1 MTQFKS
7 SIGRRNSG
15 PAQPQRNYT
24 IPDGASMPSEYI
36 DKPSQEM
43 YNQSFFA
50 NQQQN
55 VPADPFPPQATHEDL
70 FPGQPS
76 FTNPYQQPQQQ
87 TFQSTNFQQPMRDPR
102 QTVNLIQRKL
112 DSLLHSTIIKKEIVI
127 DDVLR
132 FTIKNLNN
140 EEQMRSI
147 LAATEAKFKI
157 EESSIIRDYMV
168 AQSIDNVSNMTIEQ
182 IFGKDS
188 LEFRLYLVKKIDDK
202 IVMRLHQEILLFQEE
217 CEKKYGV
224 KTEDEFNKL
233 IEEIKKA

>member
-7 SIGRRNSG
+7 SIGRRNSA

-24 IPDGASMPSEYI
+24 IPDGASLPSEFI
-36 DKPSQEM
+36 DKPTQEM

-50 NQQQN
+50 TQAQN
-55 VPADPFPPQATHEDL
+55 MSQDPFPPQATNEDL

-76 FTNPYQQPQQQ
+76 FSNPYQQPVQQQQ
-87 TFQSTNFQQPMRDPR
+87 TYQPIQQQNVK
-102 QTVNLIQRKL
+102 QTVNSIQRKL
-112 DSLLHSTIIKKEIVI
+112 DALLHSTILKKEIEI

-132 FTIKNLNN
+132 FTIKNLSN
-140 EEQMRSI
+140 EEQMRAI

-182 IFGKDS
+182 IFGKDTI
-188 LEFRLYLVKKIDDK
+188 EFRLYLVKKIDDK
-202 IVMRLHQEILLFQEE
+202 IVVRLHQEVLLFQEE

-224 KTEDEFNKL
+224 KTEAEFNRL
-233 IEEIKKA
+233 VDEIKKA